1 MAKIIDEV
9 WKPAD
14 FDIRT
19 SDRFKKIDLDAR
31 NSNSPKEDGRMWS
44 ADDFAIESS
53 EKFNIKQTPEE
64 FINNYLRKRERMS
77 WTLRSP
83 ESDYHALMADRFA
96 VQNGENNIFSGLHRN
111 MAKGLQQSKRNTLL
125 NKTASI
131 LNIEPT
137 KLKDAI
143 ALAKANDTEQTGVTG
158 GGIQVADILGI
169 DALRLKRAM
178 SMARERDMEE
188 NSDYFSDE
196 RSREYQEINDLFSS
210 RRKSYNDLRSK
221 NAFGMIDINVIF
233 IRDWLEE
240 KGTSWF
246 GNRFALFIILFTIVF
261 VGGVMTLMLS
271 GVLGDIIKTG
281 IPKFIEF

>member
-14 FDIRT
+14 FDIRK
-19 SDRFKKIDLDAR
+19 SDRFKKVDLDFSDYSQR
-31 NSNSPKEDGRMWS
+31 EDLKGWRS
-44 ADDFAIESS
+44 DDFFSDTP
-53 EKFNIKQTPEE
+53 EKFQIKQTPEE
-64 FINNYLRKRERMS
+64 FINNYLRKREKMS

-111 MAKGLQQSKRNTLL
+111 MARGLEQTKRSVLL
-125 NKTASI
+125 DRTASI
-131 LNIEPT
+131 LNIEPS

-143 ALAKANDTEQTGVTG
+143 GLAKANDTEQTGMMG

-178 SMARERDMEE
+178 SMAREAREREE
-188 NSDYFSDE
+188 INEKDNYVSSND
-196 RSREYQEINDLFSS
+196 YQETNDLFNNK
-210 RRKSYNDLRSK
+210 RESYNDLASK

-246 GNRFALFIILFTIVF
+246 GNKFSLFIIIFLIVF

-271 GVLGDIIKTG
+271 GVLGDLIKTG